1 MVSNSAMMAIASSAI
16 IGFLLPILLGIF
28 LRKRYRISI
37 KPIIIGAITF
47 IFFSQILEKLL
58 HIFVISNNIFTNN
71 IAFAAYGAL
80 AAGIFEEGGRYI
92 FFNIFLKDKRQWE
105 DGLAFGLGHG
115 GIEAILLAGM
125 AGIQKLVYAS
135 MINNGT
141 FETLTQKLPSE
152 LGEQLKNSIMS
163 ATLTESLL
171 IGFERVFAMTVQIAF
186 TLLVLYAIRSRKKI
200 YLLLA
205 VILHA
210 IMDVPAALYQLKMV
224 NNVFVVEFIFFLMA
238 IIAFI
243 YIRKSKEIFEA
254 KL

>member
-1 MVSNSAMMAIASSAI
+1 MVSSSSMMAIVFSAI

-28 LRKRYRISI
+28 LRKRYSISI

-47 IFFSQILEKLL
+47 IFFSQILEKIL
-58 HIFVISNNIFTNN
+58 HVFVISNNIFTNN

-80 AAGIFEEGGRYI
+80 AAGVFEEGGRYI
-92 FFNIFLKDKRQWE
+92 FFKVFLKDKMQWE

-125 AGIQKLVYAS
+125 TGIQKLVYAS

-141 FETLTQKLPSE
+141 FEALTQKLPSE
-152 LGEQLKNSIMS
+152 LGEQLKNSIIS

-171 IGFERVFAMTVQIAF
+171 IGFERAFAMTVQIAF

-224 NNVFVVEFIFFLMA
+224 NNIFVVEFMFFIMA

-243 YIRKSKEIFEA
+243 YITKSKEIFEA